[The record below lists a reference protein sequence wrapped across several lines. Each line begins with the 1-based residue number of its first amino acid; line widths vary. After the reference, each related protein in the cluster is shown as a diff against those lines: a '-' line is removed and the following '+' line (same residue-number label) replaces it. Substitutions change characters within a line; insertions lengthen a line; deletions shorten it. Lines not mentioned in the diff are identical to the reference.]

1 MVMDNPNS
9 DYKLPIKKGRQ
20 VKLFAKQSV
29 SFIKTSVD
37 KKNSFIL
44 QLIRFSFC
52 FCIFL
57 EIYLNSLSMWSF
69 VEHRSL
75 LTSKCDISLNHYNND
90 QSMQYTLYHS
100 TLMLFVPPPTTERS
114 SQSQDFSKIRLSQ
127 FPPPF
132 FVRMKSDALI

>member
-9 DYKLPIKKGRQ
+9 DYKLPIKKGSQ

-29 SFIKTSVD
+29 SFIKTSVR
-37 KKNSFIL
+37 KLFHFTINQIFFFL
-44 QLIRFSFC
+44 H
-52 FCIFL
+52 FL
-57 EIYLNSLSMWSF
+57 EICLNSLSMWSF

-90 QSMQYTLYHS
+90 QSMYLYHP
-100 TLMLFVPPPTTERS
+100 TLMMFAPPSIERS